1 MAAPIFATQV
11 KLGSNL
17 RHAQHRIA
25 TVMDDIDRQLIRLL
39 AADARTP
46 LKDLAA
52 GVGLSSPG
60 TADRLRRLQQRGVID
75 AFTVAVDPHAL
86 GYSLQAIV
94 RINPLPGQMGAVQQ
108 ALEQIREVTECDK
121 VTGDDAFIARVLLRS
136 VEHLDHILAQI
147 ADRADTSTAIVKS
160 QPVKRRLPWF

>member
-60 TADRLRRLQQRGVID
+60 TADRLRRLQQR
-75 AFTVAVDPHAL
+75 
-86 GYSLQAIV
+86 
-94 RINPLPGQMGAVQQ
+94 LPVPQRRWQQMPWHLPQHP
-108 ALEQIREVTECDK
+108 LEQPHHPRQ
-121 VTGDDAFIARVLLRS
+121 LL
-136 VEHLDHILAQI
+136 
-147 ADRADTSTAIVKS
+147 
-160 QPVKRRLPWF
+160 